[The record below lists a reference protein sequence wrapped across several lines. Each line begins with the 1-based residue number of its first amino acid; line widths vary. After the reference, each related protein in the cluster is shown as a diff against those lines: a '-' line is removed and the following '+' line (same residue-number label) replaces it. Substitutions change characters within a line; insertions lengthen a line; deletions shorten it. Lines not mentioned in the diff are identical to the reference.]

1 MLLLLLSVNHAHL
14 NQLFISVQHF
24 QVQHLNNVKPFSG
37 SSLRPSVVF
46 TNKRS
51 QAKVYVMYFGISSI

>member
-14 NQLFISVQHF
+14 NQLFITVQHF

-37 SSLRPSVVF
+37 SSLRPWAYRWFLIHICRERLKAALKS
-46 TNKRS
+46 
-51 QAKVYVMYFGISSI
+51 